1 VPGPPRA
8 QVTKPAISYVVR
20 PLIDLPRLVVLPGQ
34 VRSGLAT
41 LCGDAALCARPEM
54 ACRYWAGRVA
64 LRKSARLRIV
74 PQVQYKVNWRDDFK
88 TAVALTTHRTTTV
101 AIMGGG
107 SQWLILECVTCP
119 KAIALVSYTSAAP
132 SSLHR
137 LSPLPD
143 NMPTQSNTKPNHTLQ
158 QSILTRLQ
166 FSPTLAHLR
175 KAYDPSF
182 FPSKDDHHP

>member
-1 VPGPPRA
+1 MPGPPRA

-119 KAIALVSYTSAAP
+119 KALAPGQLYFRCSVVPASPQPATGLPVQADRRAAIER
-132 SSLHR
+132 SHVL
-137 LSPLPD
+137 
-143 NMPTQSNTKPNHTLQ
+143 
-158 QSILTRLQ
+158 
-166 FSPTLAHLR
+166 
-175 KAYDPSF
+175 
-182 FPSKDDHHP
+182 